1 MLNVEYRPLAAIKPY
16 DKNPRDNDAAVDAVA
31 ESIRRFGFRQPIVVD
46 AEGVIVCGH
55 TRWKAAQKLGL
66 EQVPVHVAR
75 DLTPE
80 QIRAYRIADNKT
92 AELAEWNLDLL
103 PIEMAELQGAGIDWS
118 LLGFDAD
125 ELAKLLDPGVKQ
137 GLTDPDDVPAP
148 PDEAIAQRGDLW
160 ILRDADGIE
169 HRLMC
174 GDSASTADVDLLLA
188 VEPAKVLDL
197 PAGTDIKPKLLP
209 VHLVNTDPPYN
220 VRVEPRSNN
229 AIAAGLSSFGEP
241 GMTHHQGFDLHR
253 RPSVAQPTHR
263 KLRPKDRPLA
273 NDFVSDEA
281 FDKLLHAW
289 FGNIA
294 RVLLPGRGFYIW
306 GGYANVGN
314 YPPVL
319 KACELYFSQ
328 AVIWVKEHPVLTR
341 KDFMGNHEWAFYGW
355 REGAAHV
362 FLGPNNAVDVWS
374 VKKVNPQSM
383 IHLTEK
389 PVELAVRA
397 MQYSSRAGE
406 NVLDL
411 FGGSGSTLIAA
422 EQTGRRA
429 FLMELDPLYCDVIV
443 QRWEKFTGRKAER
456 VGGTAGDAQAE
467 EEASVIAE
475 ASGEGA

>member
-1 MLNVEYRPLAAIKPY
+1 MNVEQRPLADIKPY
-16 DKNPRDNDAAVDAVA
+16 EKNPRVNDAAVDAVA

-46 AEGVIVCGH
+46 EAGVIVCGH

-66 EQVPVHVAR
+66 DKVPVHVAR

-92 AELAEWNLDLL
+92 AELAEWNLELL
-103 PIEMAELQGAGIDWS
+103 PLEMAELQGAGIDWS
-118 LLGFDAD
+118 LLGFDQD

-148 PDEAIAQRGDLW
+148 PDEAITQPGDLW
-160 ILRDADGIE
+160 LLGD
-169 HRLMC
+169 HRLLC
-174 GDSASTADVDLLLA
+174 GDSGSVADVDRLL
-188 VEPAKVLDL
+188 D
-197 PAGTDIKPKLLP
+197 GQP

-253 RPSVAQPTHR
+253 RPDVAKATHK
-263 KLRPKDRPLA
+263 KLRPKDRPLT
-273 NDFVSDEA
+273 NDFVTDEA

-306 GGYANVGN
+306 GGYANCGN

-319 KACELYFSQ
+319 KACGLYFSQ

-355 REGAAHV
+355 REGAAHL
-362 FLGPNNAVDVWS
+362 FLGPNNVPDVWS
-374 VKKVNPQSM
+374 IKKVNPQSM

-397 MQYSSRAGE
+397 MQYSSRPGE

-429 FLMELDPLYCDVIV
+429 FLMELDPLYSDVIV

-456 VGGTAGDAQAE
+456 VAGESRNAQTE
-467 EEASVIAE
+467 EEAPVVAE